1 MAGGFVVP
9 LFHDAGWSV
18 TLACRSAEVRAAVVT
33 RGGIWLEIDGGA
45 ARWIDGVSAVA
56 LDPDDLIAA
65 VARADLI
72 ATAVGPSA
80 LDAVGRQLAPALRA
94 RMETSGA
101 PVNLVAFE
109 NHRRAAEQLALGLFA
124 SEPSL
129 AGEIGRRIGI
139 GGAAVWRTISRRSVG
154 DDGLRFAANA
164 EATCYV
170 DGLAMVP
177 GIGPCDGSVPAV
189 SCVQAFDDRM
199 VEKLWVFNA
208 GHCAA
213 AYFGWQRGCTAL
225 NEALDIPDVRA
236 QVLAVIE
243 EARQGFLAYLASRP
257 GSVSIDTWS
266 AETILDHYRDPSLA
280 DPVTR
285 VAREPRRKLARED
298 RLIGP
303 ALACLAS
310 GIEPR
315 ALASAAAF
323 ALVYDDEH
331 DTQASDMQQELRF
344 LDPAELLSM
353 ICQLDARDE
362 LIQRIANTYRRRE
375 TGWNVDGRQQA

>member
-1 MAGGFVVP
+1 MSESVRECLIIGSGRMAGGFVVP

-177 GIGPCDGSVPAV
+177 ALARATGQCLLFPACRHSMTV
-189 SCVQAFDDRM
+189 WSRNCGCSMPVIAR
-199 VEKLWVFNA
+199 LRTSA
-208 GHCAA
+208 GNAA
-213 AYFGWQRGCTAL
+213 A
-225 NEALDIPDVRA
+225 
-236 QVLAVIE
+236 
-243 EARQGFLAYLASRP
+243 
-257 GSVSIDTWS
+257 
-266 AETILDHYRDPSLA
+266 
-280 DPVTR
+280 
-285 VAREPRRKLARED
+285 RR
-298 RLIGP
+298 
-303 ALACLAS
+303 
-310 GIEPR
+310 
-315 ALASAAAF
+315 
-323 ALVYDDEH
+323 
-331 DTQASDMQQELRF
+331 
-344 LDPAELLSM
+344 
-353 ICQLDARDE
+353 
-362 LIQRIANTYRRRE
+362 
-375 TGWNVDGRQQA
+375 